1 MMLRILLLALT
12 LFGFGTQAM
21 AAPPS
26 NVLLRPIELD
36 TGSGTLYGSLVL
48 PKSDK
53 PVPVV
58 LIIAGS
64 GPTDRDGN
72 NPIGGRNDALKKLA
86 WRLAQS
92 NIASVRFDKRGIA
105 QSQPAGPDEEK
116 LNFDQYVS
124 DAVAWGE
131 KLKSDPRF
139 GKVFVLGHSE
149 GAMIATLA
157 APQIGAAGVVSIA
170 GTGRPVG
177 VLLRE
182 QLQRN
187 HLPPALLKRSF
198 ELISSLEAGKTD
210 DKVPKDLEV
219 VFRPSV
225 QPYMISLLRHDP
237 AAAFGALKMPAM
249 IIQGTHDIQVEVK
262 DARLLKAAKPDAV
275 LTLING
281 MNHVM
286 RIVPMDMKRQVQSYN
301 DPNQRL
307 AGELGDRTVRFITK
321 VNAGQPYS
329 TAHNGR

>member
-1 MMLRILLLALT
+1 MMLRILFLALT
-12 LFGFGTQAM
+12 LFGTQAL
-21 AAPPS
+21 AAPSS

-72 NPIGGRNDALKKLA
+72 NPIGGRNDGLKKLA
-86 WRLAQS
+86 WRLAQN

-105 QSQPAGPDEEK
+105 QSQPAGPDER
-116 LNFDQYVS
+116 LLSLDQYVS
-124 DAVAWGE
+124 DAAAWGQ
-131 KLKSDPRF
+131 KLKADPRF

-149 GAMIATLA
+149 GALIASLA
-157 APQIGAAGVVSIA
+157 APRMDAAGVISISGPA
-170 GTGRPVG
+170 RPIGQV
-177 VLLRE
+177 LRE

-187 HLPPALLKRSF
+187 NLPPAQLKRSF

-210 DKVPKDLEV
+210 DNVPAELQV

-225 QPYMISLLRHDP
+225 QPYMISLLHYNP
-237 AAAFGALKMPAM
+237 SAAFAALKLPAL
-249 IIQGTHDIQVEVK
+249 IIQGTHDIQIDVH

-275 LTLING
+275 LTLITG

-286 RIVPMDMKRQVQSYN
+286 RIVPMNIQRQIQSYN

-307 AGELGDRTVRFITK
+307 AGDLGDRVVRFITK
-321 VNAGQPYS
+321 VNAGQPFS
-329 TAHNGR
+329 PAHNGR